1 VQLPDDGDGIPFA
14 SDNCPYVKNADQYD
28 FDKDGVGDACD
39 NCEMAANPDQKDS
52 DGDMIGDA
60 CDLCPQSPD
69 PAVNGNTDNKD
80 APGYVDTDGDGVGD
94 RCDNCPK
101 TKNPD
106 QKDTDGD
113 GIGDACDLC
122 PKKPAPNGWTDE
134 ESSES
139 PYSDSDND
147 GIGNNC
153 DNCGGKY
160 NPDQLDSDAQKQCSV
175 QTANQGG
182 GITCTITNTDKHG
195 DACDNC
201 PLVFNEDQK
210 DTDKDGIGDA
220 CDNCP
225 SISNAD
231 QKDSNKNNIG
241 DACDCNDGIQGPN
254 EVAVDDGIICP
265 PKSECVYCGQYVKP
279 LYLAQSPENAI
290 DIVFVASSTSYNTV
304 KNKAEAS
311 TAYTS
316 SEDQFRAIA
325 QNQILNGYW
334 KLDTF
339 STNALPAD
347 YRHRMNFYYYW
358 RPGYTGDAW
367 SANCAGDLPSTFWT
381 DAYFADVGAI
391 LYPENFAGGYTTL
404 SGCAD
409 MLGPTKSH
417 YKACGLAGYESIPV
431 HEAGHGVFGVVD
443 TYCGDTS
450 YSQNDPFANVWSS
463 QTACINDL
471 KSKGG
476 DTSKCRQIL
485 WDDPATS
492 VNPDCTKAFW
502 KWDPDP
508 DMMNDPRGGGKFGPR
523 GVAKINQI
531 FQTWT

>member
-1 VQLPDDGDGIPFA
+1 
-14 SDNCPYVKNADQYD
+14 
-28 FDKDGVGDACD
+28 
-39 NCEMAANPDQKDS
+39 
-52 DGDMIGDA
+52 
-60 CDLCPQSPD
+60 
-69 PAVNGNTDNKD
+69 
-80 APGYVDTDGDGVGD
+80 
-94 RCDNCPK
+94 
-101 TKNPD
+101 
-106 QKDTDGD
+106 
-113 GIGDACDLC
+113 
-122 PKKPAPNGWTDE
+122 
-134 ESSES
+134 
-139 PYSDSDND
+139 
-147 GIGNNC
+147 
-153 DNCGGKY
+153 
-160 NPDQLDSDAQKQCSV
+160 
-175 QTANQGG
+175 
-182 GITCTITNTDKHG
+182 
-195 DACDNC
+195 
-201 PLVFNEDQK
+201 
-210 DTDKDGIGDA
+210 
-220 CDNCP
+220 
-225 SISNAD
+225 
-231 QKDSNKNNIG
+231 
-241 DACDCNDGIQGPN
+241 
-254 EVAVDDGIICP
+254 VDDGIICP

-304 KNKAEAS
+304 KKKAEAS

-334 KLDTF
+334 KLDTL
-339 STNALPAD
+339 STNALPSD

-358 RPGYTGDAW
+358 RPGYIGDAW
-367 SANCAGDLPSTFWT
+367 SSACAGNLPSTFWT

-417 YKACGLAGYESIPV
+417 YKACGLAGYESVPV
-431 HEAGHGVFGVVD
+431 HEAGHAVFGVVD

-508 DMMNDPRGGGKFGPR
+508 DMMNDPLGGGKFGPR
-523 GVAKINQI
+523 GVAKINHI